1 MISEVRM
8 MADKEITFEKT
19 ENGGLI
25 KIADEVIMAIAAQAV
40 GDICGVTIAATLAE
54 GLVDKLVKK
63 NNQRGI
69 RIHSDDTTGTTD
81 IEVHINVAYGVNILE
96 VCWSVQE
103 SVRKN
108 ITAMTDV
115 NVGKV
120 NVFVDGVTIEKEP
133 KPEKVK
139 EIKKEE

>member
-1 MISEVRM
+1 M
-8 MADKEITFEKT
+8 MADKEITFEKV

-25 KIADEVIMAIAAQAV
+25 KIADEVVMAIASQAV
-40 GDICGVTIAATLAE
+40 ADIKGVTISATLAE

-69 RIHSDDTTGTTD
+69 RIYNDDTTVVTD
-81 IEVHINVAYGVNILE
+81 VEIHINIAYGLNILE

-108 ITAMTDV
+108 ITSMTDV
-115 NVGKV
+115 KIGKV

-139 EIKKEE
+139 EIKKED